1 MCCVLLHE
9 WQGWR
14 GELVAGN
21 AAGGGGARVGIG
33 VQVLVAVVLALEVM
47 LVPVFRSWLPSLRRI
62 L

>member
-1 MCCVLLHE
+1 MAGVE
-9 WQGWR
+9 R
-14 GELVAGN
+14 ELVAGN
-21 AAGGGGARVGIG
+21 GAGGGGACVGIG